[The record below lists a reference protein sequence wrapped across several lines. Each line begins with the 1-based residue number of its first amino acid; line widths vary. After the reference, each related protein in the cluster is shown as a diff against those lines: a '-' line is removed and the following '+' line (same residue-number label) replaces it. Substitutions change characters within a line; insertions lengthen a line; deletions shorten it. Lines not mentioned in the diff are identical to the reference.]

1 MVLLSCV
8 ITGRIW
14 KVQIIIITWQCV
26 NLNYKKSP
34 HTLLL
39 PLDCQSWLF
48 VSSRGSVEVN
58 DSMASFDAGS
68 SSSNKEG
75 FASSE
80 KDMVG
85 LQYWVYTH
93 HQEHL
98 FSLKVDSILSNQEI
112 SSFISNLN
120 LTAVTFAK
128 IFHLKWGGEPAQVLA
143 SMWWYFIC
151 DQVSKDELSTVC
163 I

>member
-1 MVLLSCV
+1 M
-8 ITGRIW
+8 
-14 KVQIIIITWQCV
+14 

-85 LQYWVYTH
+85 LQY
-93 HQEHL
+93 
-98 FSLKVDSILSNQEI
+98 
-112 SSFISNLN
+112 
-120 LTAVTFAK
+120 
-128 IFHLKWGGEPAQVLA
+128 
-143 SMWWYFIC
+143 
-151 DQVSKDELSTVC
+151 
-163 I
+163 